1 MADKHPYTSG
11 AGSITQ
17 VVNQLRRSFPGVV
30 TAETLKKLSIAP
42 NNESYVLNIL
52 KFIGVLD
59 SESKKIPAAASVFNK
74 HDQTEFQ
81 QGFADLIKKAYYEL
95 FDLHGE
101 GGWTLEL
108 NKLISF
114 FRTHDETSDIVGR
127 RQATTFQTLARLA
140 GQLQEETASS
150 ATPRP
155 AKSVVN
161 VQTAKK
167 NQASA
172 KKAVEAAAASH
183 LTTAPQPLA
192 ATSVNLNGGHKDSGV
207 ALTVRIEI
215 NLPAGGDQLTYDA
228 IFKSIRENLMNGNGA

>member
-11 AGSITQ
+11 SGGITQ

-52 KFIGVLD
+52 KFLGVLD
-59 SESKKIPAAASVFNK
+59 SESKKVPAASSVFSK
-74 HDQTEFQ
+74 HDHAEFQ
-81 QGFADLIKKAYYEL
+81 QGFADLIESAYREL
-95 FDLHGE
+95 FELHGQDA
-101 GGWTLEL
+101 WTLDS

-140 GQLQEETASS
+140 GKLPEE
-150 ATPRP
+150 ATPAPTPRTSKP
-155 AKSVVN
+155 VTNSKV
-161 VQTAKK
+161 AKK
-167 NQASA
+167 TLSPTQKESA
-172 KKAVEAAAASH
+172 ATAASH
-183 LTTAPQPLA
+183 STTKILPPAS
-192 ATSVNLNGGHKDSGV
+192 TSEHVAGSQGTSGV

-215 NLPAGGDQLTYDA
+215 NLPAGGDQSTYDS

>member
-17 VVNQLRRSFPGVV
+17 VVAQLRRSFPGVV

-59 SESKKIPAAASVFNK
+59 SESKKIPAAATVFNK
-74 HDQTEFQ
+74 HDQTEFE
-81 QGFADLIKKAYYEL
+81 QGFAELIEKAYHEL
-95 FDLHGE
+95 FDLHGKD
-101 GGWTLEL
+101 GWTLEA

-140 GQLQEETASS
+140 GKLQEDAASP
-150 ATPRP
+150 TPSRQP
-155 AKSVVN
+155 KSVKN
-161 VQTAKK
+161 PNPKKSLAGAKK
-167 NQASA
+167 TAEAVVGPTQPQATNQTI
-172 KKAVEAAAASH
+172 AAPAQS
-183 LTTAPQPLA
+183 
-192 ATSVNLNGGHKDSGV
+192 NGAHNDHGV

-215 NLPAGGDQLTYDA
+215 NLPAGGDKSTYDA